1 MKQFDKIWWIWLLL
15 VVIWNFGW
23 PSVPPI
29 ADVLV
34 AVVLSIGVMII
45 KNRKK

>member
-1 MKQFDKIWWIWLLL
+1 MKQFDKIWWLWLLL
-15 VVIWNFGW
+15 VTIWNFGW

-34 AVVLSIGVMII
+34 AVVLSLGVITI

>member
-1 MKQFDKIWWIWLLL
+1 MKQFDKIWWLWLLL
-15 VVIWNFGW
+15 VTIWNFGW
-23 PSVPPI
+23 PSVPAI

>member
-1 MKQFDKIWWIWLLL
+1 MKQFDKIWFLWLAL
-15 VVIWNFGW
+15 VTIWNFGW

-45 KNRKK
+45 KNYKQ

>member
-15 VVIWNFGW
+15 VTIWNFGW

>member
-1 MKQFDKIWWIWLLL
+1 MKQFDKIWWLWLLL
-15 VVIWNFGW
+15 VTIWNFGW
-23 PSVPPI
+23 PSIPPI